1 MENVLWNCGKWENL
15 DVGQTWSAMASSTF
29 SLSQEGRH
37 DVQSAC
43 PVRIWNLLPPSNSH
57 HSSEVKKKLL
67 VAGRMENPRKSLAIM
82 VLIVSPLLQTDLW
95 GTRGCTN
102 PGIGNSHQ
110 PPGWLI
116 FGTERCGKILGN
128 IWDLAK
134 WSICTCSLI
143 PANPTSNSHKSEDN
157 FHKPKSV

>member
-1 MENVLWNCGKWENL
+1 MENGKTSMLDEHGQPWLAAPFRCPRKAAMMCKARVLSGFGTC
-15 DVGQTWSAMASSTF
+15 
-29 SLSQEGRH
+29 H
-37 DVQSAC
+37 
-43 PVRIWNLLPPSNSH
+43 PHPIPI
-57 HSSEVKKKLL
+57 SEVKEKLL
-67 VAGRMENPRKSLAIM
+67 VATQWKTLENHWPSWFSLF
-82 VLIVSPLLQTDLW
+82 LHYFKHLKTDLW

-143 PANPTSNSHKSEDN
+143 PANPTSNKHI
-157 FHKPKSV
+157 